1 MKSNTEGLLLAL
13 LHFVLGPFL
22 LTFASLPLLAFAFPA
37 AAAFLEG
44 VFEFP
49 ELLREFAK
57 VSLHF
62 ASAIVELVAFC
73 LGLFTVALDLLGC
86 DRQFLEVLDRLA
98 ALGLQLLEMRP
109 QFSLGMLPL
118 AETLTAAA
126 FLLFQVC
133 ADFIGLAFQL
143 IGAVVLAGTAQFL
156 NLPLEMVQAL
166 PEALSGVLL
175 LPFLAAVP
183 LLAVLAG
190 MMGQLC
196 GHMVEFLPRL
206 TAQLF

>member
-1 MKSNTEGLLLAL
+1 M
-13 LHFVLGPFL
+13 
-22 LTFASLPLLAFAFPA
+22 
-37 AAAFLEG
+37 
-44 VFEFP
+44 FEFL

-62 ASAIVELVAFC
+62 AGAILELMAFC
-73 LGLFTVALDLLGC
+73 LGLFTVALDLLGR
-86 DRQFLEVLDRLA
+86 DHQFLEFPDRLA
-98 ALGLQLLEMRP
+98 ALGLQLLAMRP

-126 FLLFQVC
+126 FLLLHVC

-143 IGAVVLAGTAQFL
+143 IGAVVLALTAQFL

-196 GHMVEFLPRL
+196 GHVVEFLTGL
-206 TAQLF
+206 TAQLFQSFLCHVRSA

>member
-1 MKSNTEGLLLAL
+1 M
-13 LHFVLGPFL
+13 GPFL
-22 LTFASLPLLAFAFPA
+22 FVFASLSLRVPRRGGAP
-37 AAAFLEG
+37 EG

-62 ASAIVELVAFC
+62 AGALLELVAFC
-73 LGLFTVALDLLGC
+73 LSLFTVALDLLGC
-86 DRQFLEVLDRLA
+86 DHQSLEFPDRLA

-133 ADFIGLAFQL
+133 ADFIGLVFQL

-196 GHMVEFLPRL
+196 GHMLEFLPRL